1 MDEHGQQ
8 AAGSLEFEK
17 DASVTRSVVGA
28 VRARDVHLTQAMA
41 GLVAADGNLSI
52 LNGGCGPVL
61 ANGGVTIRNGGCGP
75 LIANGDVSIQ
85 QGGTQSIMAA
95 GAATVGPSAWVGLVV
110 SPKVTVEDG
119 GRVLMSTRQAAAF
132 GAVAGAVAGL
142 LSLAVRA
149 RRAR

>member
-1 MDEHGQQ
+1 MDEQGQH

-41 GLVAADGNLSI
+41 GLVAADGNVSI

-61 ANGGVTIRNGGCGP
+61 ANGGVTLRNGGCGP
-75 LIANGDVSIQ
+75 LIANGDVSIE
-85 QGGTQSIMAA
+85 QGGTQSVMAA
-95 GAATVGPSAWVGLVV
+95 GGATIGPSAWVGLVV

-119 GRVLMSTRQAAAF
+119 GKVLMSTRQAAAF
-132 GAVAGAVAGL
+132 GATVGLVVAL
-142 LSLAVRA
+142 LTRMVRRPRA
-149 RRAR
+149 R